1 MAGQMPEP
9 GSAPGELLN
18 SYSKAADKTEF
29 DITTAERSNPF
40 AALYNGIKL
49 YLHKDACC
57 SCGEA
62 SVPNVV
68 FSWETGTK
76 SGVPF
81 IAIGII
87 DGAGYTTDQIVNVG
101 YLVQDQSGNEVWTGF
116 VFDPDNT
123 IATVLDTTNLVASD
137 EWTITFSVSG
147 VKTDLGCTPKLVY
160 SVTIEAVSGDSG
172 STEYFL
178 NRNAT
183 PWDAKITDLDISAAV
198 ADVNA
203 FTFKITAITA
213 IPAGTVIPLLAYGI
227 PNTNTIKYT
236 SISGVGVTISG
247 ASVVV
252 GTALAAGA
260 TRTVTGEFEN
270 PIPVTGTATIKI
282 IDPTES
288 NNTTSDTYA

>member
-1 MAGQMPEP
+1 MAGP
-9 GSAPGELLN
+9 APGELLN

-57 SCGEA
+57 SCGET
-62 SVPNVV
+62 SVPNVA
-68 FSWETGTK
+68 FNWETGTE

-81 IAIGII
+81 IAIGIVG
-87 DGAGYTTDQIVNVG
+87 GAGYTTDQIVNVG

-116 VFDPDNT
+116 VFDPDDT
-123 IATVLDTTNLVASD
+123 LPHYLDTTNLVDTD

-160 SVTIEAVSGDSG
+160 SVTFITGANDN
-172 STEYFL
+172 TEYFL

-183 PWDAKITDLDISAAV
+183 PWDATITDLTVKISGAG
-198 ADVNA
+198 VND
-203 FTFKITAITA
+203 FTFKIIAITA
-213 IPAGTVIPLLAYGI
+213 VPAGAVIPLVAAGQ
-227 PNTNTIKYT
+227 PSTITYL
-236 SISGVGVTISG
+236 SISGAGVTISG
-247 ASVVV
+247 DSLVV
-252 GTALAAGA
+252 GTALAAGDTRVITGSIVNA
-260 TRTVTGEFEN
+260 T
-270 PIPVTGTATIKI
+270 PSSGTLTIKI
-282 IDPTES
+282 IDSVES

>member
-1 MAGQMPEP
+1 MGNPIP
-9 GSAPGELLN
+9 GALWN

-40 AALYNGIKL
+40 AALYNGVKL

-57 SCGEA
+57 SCGET
-62 SVPNVV
+62 SVPNVA
-68 FSWETGTK
+68 FSWETGTE

-81 IAIGII
+81 IAIGIV

-116 VFDPDNT
+116 TFDPDDT
-123 IATVLDTTNLVASD
+123 LPHYLDTTNLVD
-137 EWTITFSVSG
+137 TDDWTITFSVSG

-183 PWDAKITDLDISAAV
+183 PWDAVIDALNISPSGAG
-198 ADVNA
+198 VND

-213 IPAGTVIPLLAYGI
+213 IPAGAIIPLIAAGQ
-227 PNTNTIKYT
+227 PSTITYS
-236 SISGVGVTISG
+236 SISGVDITIVGDSL
-247 ASVVV
+247 VV
-252 GTALAAGA
+252 GTALAAGYA
-260 TRTVTGEFEN
+260 QTVTGSIVN
-270 PIPVTGTATIKI
+270 ATPSSGTLTIKI
-282 IDPTES
+282 IDSVES

>member
-1 MAGQMPEP
+1 MGDPIP
-9 GSAPGELLN
+9 GALWN

-29 DITTAERSNPF
+29 DITTADRSNPF

-62 SVPNVV
+62 SVPNVA
-68 FSWETGTK
+68 FNWETGTE

-81 IAIGII
+81 IAIGIVG
-87 DGAGYTTDQIVNVG
+87 GADYTPDQIVNVG

-116 VFDPDNT
+116 AFDPNDT
-123 IATVLDTTNLVASD
+123 LPHYLDTTNLVTTD
-137 EWTITFSVSG
+137 DWTITFSVSG

-160 SVTIEAVSGDSG
+160 SVTIEAASADSG
-172 STEYFL
+172 GTEYFLL

-183 PWDAKITDLDISAAV
+183 PWDATISGLDISAAG
-198 ADVNA
+198 AGVNA
-203 FTFKITAITA
+203 FTFKVTAVTA
-213 IPAGTVIPLLAYGI
+213 IPAGAVIPLVAAGQ
-227 PNTNTIKYT
+227 PSTITYS
-236 SISGVGVTISG
+236 SISGAGVTISG
-247 ASVVV
+247 DSLVV

-260 TRTVTGEFEN
+260 SRTITGEFAN
-270 PIPVTGTATIKI
+270 ATPVSGTVTIKI
-282 IDPTES
+282 IDSVES

>member
-1 MAGQMPEP
+1 MGDPIT
-9 GSAPGELLN
+9 GTLWN

-81 IAIGII
+81 IAIGIVG
-87 DGAGYTTDQIVNVG
+87 GAGYTTDQIVNVG

-116 VFDPDNT
+116 AFDPNDT
-123 IATVLDTTNLVASD
+123 LPHYLDTTNLVTTD
-137 EWTITFSVSG
+137 DWTITFSVSG

-178 NRNAT
+178 NQNAT
-183 PWDAKITDLDISAAV
+183 PCDATIADLTVAASEE
-198 ADVNA
+198 AANA

-213 IPAGTVIPLLAYGI
+213 IPAGAVIPLVAAGQPSTIAYD
-227 PNTNTIKYT
+227 

-247 ASVVV
+247 ASLVV

-260 TRTVTGEFEN
+260 ARTITGKFAN
-270 PIPVTGTATIKI
+270 ATPVSGTVTIKI
-282 IDPTES
+282 IDSVES

>member
-1 MAGQMPEP
+1 MGNPIP
-9 GSAPGELLN
+9 GALWN

-40 AALYNGIKL
+40 AAYNGVKL

-57 SCGEA
+57 SCGET
-62 SVPNVV
+62 SVPNVA
-68 FSWETGTK
+68 FSWETGTE

-81 IAIGII
+81 IAIGIV

-116 VFDPDNT
+116 TFDPDDT
-123 IATVLDTTNLVASD
+123 LPHYLDTTNLVD
-137 EWTITFSVSG
+137 TDDWTITFSVSG

-183 PWDAKITDLDISAAV
+183 PWDAVIDALNISHWDAG
-198 ADVNA
+198 VND

-213 IPAGTVIPLLAYGI
+213 IPAGAVIPLIAAGM
-227 PNTNTIKYT
+227 PSTITYS
-236 SISGVGVTISG
+236 SITGTGVTISG
-247 ASVVV
+247 DSLVV
-252 GTALAAGA
+252 GGAALAANEA
-260 TRTVTGEFEN
+260 RTVTGSFVN
-270 PIPVTGTATIKI
+270 ATPVAGTCTIKI
-282 IDPTES
+282 IDSVES

>member
-1 MAGQMPEP
+1 MAEKP
-9 GSAPGELLN
+9 GGLLN

-40 AALYNGIKL
+40 AALYNGVKL

-57 SCGEA
+57 SCGET
-62 SVPNVV
+62 SVPNVA
-68 FSWETGTK
+68 FSWETGTE

-81 IAIGII
+81 IAIGIV

-116 VFDPDNT
+116 TFDPDDT
-123 IATVLDTTNLVASD
+123 LPHYLDTTNLVD
-137 EWTITFSVSG
+137 TDDWTITFSVSG

-183 PWDAKITDLDISAAV
+183 PWDALIDGLDIHAAG
-198 ADVNA
+198 AGVNA
-203 FTFKITAITA
+203 FTFKVTAVTD
-213 IPAGTVIPLLAYGI
+213 IPKDAVIPLIASGM
-227 PNTNTIKYT
+227 PSTITYA
-236 SISGVGVTISG
+236 SISGSGVTISG
-247 ASVVV
+247 TSLVV

-260 TRTVTGEFEN
+260 ARTITGEFAN
-270 PIPVTGTATIKI
+270 ATPVSGTLTIKI
-282 IDPTES
+282 IDSVES

>member
-1 MAGQMPEP
+1 MAVGD
-9 GSAPGELLN
+9 LLN

-57 SCGEA
+57 SCGET
-62 SVPNVV
+62 SVPNVA
-68 FSWETGTK
+68 FSWTRGSQE
-76 SGVPF
+76 GVPF
-81 IAIGII
+81 IAISIV

-116 VFDPDNT
+116 AFDPHDT
-123 IATVLDTTNLVASD
+123 LPHYLDTTNLVTTD
-137 EWTITFSVSG
+137 DWTITFSVSG

-183 PWDAKITDLDISAAV
+183 PWDALIDGLDISAAG
-198 ADVNA
+198 AGVNA
-203 FTFKITAITA
+203 FTFKVTAVTA
-213 IPAGTVIPLLAYGI
+213 IPAGAVIPLVAAGQ
-227 PNTNTIKYT
+227 PSTISYS
-236 SISGVGVTISG
+236 SISGAGVTISG
-247 ASVVV
+247 DSLVV
-252 GTALAAGA
+252 GTALAAGDARTITGKFANA
-260 TRTVTGEFEN
+260 TPVSGTV
-270 PIPVTGTATIKI
+270 TIKI
-282 IDPTES
+282 IDSVES

>member
-1 MAGQMPEP
+1 MGNPIT
-9 GSAPGELLN
+9 GTLWN

-57 SCGEA
+57 SCGET
-62 SVPNVV
+62 SVPNVA
-68 FSWETGTK
+68 FNWTRGTE
-76 SGVPF
+76 SEVPY
-81 IAIGII
+81 IAIGIVG
-87 DGAGYTTDQIVNVG
+87 GAGYTTDQIVNVG

-116 VFDPDNT
+116 AFDPNDT
-123 IATVLDTTNLVASD
+123 LPHYLDTTNLVTTD
-137 EWTITFSVSG
+137 DWTITFSVSG

-183 PWDAKITDLDISAAV
+183 PWDAKISGLDISAAG
-198 ADVNA
+198 AGVNT
-203 FTFKITAITA
+203 FTFTFTAVTA
-213 IPAGTVIPLLAYGI
+213 IPAGAVIPLIAFGM
-227 PNTNTIKYT
+227 PSTITYA
-236 SISGVGVTISG
+236 SISGVEITIVGDSL
-247 ASVVV
+247 VVD
-252 GTALAAGA
+252 TALAAGA
-260 TRTVTGEFEN
+260 ARTVTGEFAN
-270 PIPVTGTATIKI
+270 ATPVAGTLTIKI
-282 IDPTES
+282 IDSVES

>member
-1 MAGQMPEP
+1 MGDPIT
-9 GSAPGELLN
+9 GTLWN

-62 SVPNVV
+62 SVPNVA
-68 FSWETGTK
+68 FSWTRGTE
-76 SGVPF
+76 SEVPY
-81 IAIGII
+81 IAIGIVG
-87 DGAGYTTDQIVNVG
+87 GAGYTTDQIVNVG

-116 VFDPDNT
+116 AFDPNDT
-123 IATVLDTTNLVASD
+123 LPHYLDTTNLVD
-137 EWTITFSVSG
+137 TDDWTITFSVSG

-160 SVTIEAVSGDSG
+160 SVTIEAASADSG

-183 PWDAKITDLDISAAV
+183 PWDAIIADLDISAAG
-198 ADVNA
+198 AGVNA
-203 FTFKITAITA
+203 FTFKITAATA

-227 PNTNTIKYT
+227 PNTITYD

-247 ASVVV
+247 ASLVV
-252 GTALAAGA
+252 GTALEAGA
-260 TRTVTGEFEN
+260 ARTVTGKFEN
-270 PIPVTGTATIKI
+270 LTPVTGTATIKI

>member
-1 MAGQMPEP
+1 MAAKP
-9 GSAPGELLN
+9 GALLN

-40 AALYNGIKL
+40 AALYNGVKL

-57 SCGEA
+57 SCGET
-62 SVPNVV
+62 SVPNVA
-68 FSWETGTK
+68 FSWETGTE

-81 IAIGII
+81 IAIGIV

-116 VFDPDNT
+116 TFDPDDT
-123 IATVLDTTNLVASD
+123 LPHYLDTTNLVD
-137 EWTITFSVSG
+137 TDDWTITFSVSG

-183 PWDAKITDLDISAAV
+183 PWDAVIDALNIS
-198 ADVNA
+198 
-203 FTFKITAITA
+203 
-213 IPAGTVIPLLAYGI
+213 P
-227 PNTNTIKYT
+227 
-236 SISGVGVTISG
+236 SG
-247 ASVVV
+247 AGRERFYVQDYSYH
-252 GTALAAGA
+252 GDTSGSDYSFNRGRTAVNYHLFVYHRNRGNDKRRLSCCGRGSTCSA
-260 TRTVTGEFEN
+260 
-270 PIPVTGTATIKI
+270 
-282 IDPTES
+282 
-288 NNTTSDTYA
+288 

>member
-1 MAGQMPEP
+1 MAGP
-9 GSAPGELLN
+9 GDLFN

-57 SCGEA
+57 SCGET
-62 SVPNVV
+62 SVPNVA
-68 FSWETGTK
+68 FNWETGTE

-81 IAIGII
+81 IAIGIVG
-87 DGAGYTTDQIVNVG
+87 GAGYTTDQIVNVG

-116 VFDPDNT
+116 VFDPDDT
-123 IATVLDTTNLVASD
+123 LPHYLDTTNLVTTD
-137 EWTITFSVSG
+137 DWTITFSVSG

-178 NRNAT
+178 LNRNAT
-183 PWDAKITDLDISAAV
+183 PWDALIDSLNISAAV
-198 ADVNA
+198 GSVNG

-213 IPAGTVIPLLAYGI
+213 IPAGAVIPLVAAGQ
-227 PNTNTIKYT
+227 PSTITYS
-236 SISGVGVTISG
+236 SISGAGVTISG
-247 ASVVV
+247 ASLVV
-252 GTALAAGA
+252 GTALAAGETRGITREFANA
-260 TRTVTGEFEN
+260 TDVSGTVT
-270 PIPVTGTATIKI
+270 IKV
-282 IDPTES
+282 IDRTES

>member
-1 MAGQMPEP
+1 MAGP
-9 GSAPGELLN
+9 APGALWN

-57 SCGEA
+57 SCGET
-62 SVPNVV
+62 SVPNVA
-68 FSWETGTK
+68 FNWETGTK

-81 IAIGII
+81 VAIGIVG
-87 DGAGYTTDQIVNVG
+87 GAGYTTDQIVNVG

-116 VFDPDNT
+116 AFDPNDT
-123 IATVLDTTNLVASD
+123 LPHYLDTTNLVTTD
-137 EWTITFSVSG
+137 DWTITFSVSG

-160 SVTIEAVSGDSG
+160 SVTIEAASADSG

-183 PWDAKITDLDISAAV
+183 PWDALIDSLNISAAV
-198 ADVNA
+198 GSENA

-213 IPAGTVIPLLAYGI
+213 IPAGAVIPLVAAGQ
-227 PNTNTIKYT
+227 PSTITYD

-247 ASVVV
+247 ASLVV
-252 GTALAAGA
+252 GTALAAGDARTITGKFANA
-260 TRTVTGEFEN
+260 TPVSGTV
-270 PIPVTGTATIKI
+270 TIKI
-282 IDPTES
+282 IDSVES